1 MEGEGKLLGRDGV
14 LILTRED
21 VTALLDPSK
30 LSDVLGRAM
39 ADLSAGRA
47 SMPER
52 IAADSSEHGGRLF
65 AMPAFVPSLGTLES
79 KLVTLFPN
87 NRDRPTHQAVIVCFD
102 PENGKPAV
110 LMDAS
115 YITEVRTAAGSAL
128 ATRLLARVDATTLAV
143 LGTGVQARSHAR
155 LVSRERPFEQILIW
169 GREPA
174 KAARV
179 AAELADEMG
188 QEIGTVLHARS
199 ALERADVICAATHS
213 AEPVVRREWIR
224 AGTHINSIGYNT
236 AGREIDAGTVSDA
249 LVVVESRAAA
259 LAPPPSGSNDL
270 VWPIRDGIIEEDHV
284 HTEIGEI
291 VSGLATGRTSP
302 DQITLYKSV
311 GVAVQDAAAAALVLE
326 TARDSGRGT
335 ALDF

>member
-1 MEGEGKLLGRDGV
+1 M
-14 LILTRED
+14 LILNRED
-21 VTALLDPSK
+21 VTALLDPRK
-30 LSDVLGRAM
+30 LVDVLGRAM

-52 IAADSSEHGGRLF
+52 IAADVSEHDGRLF
-65 AMPAFVPSLGTLES
+65 AMPAFVPSLGALES

-87 NRDRPTHQAVIVCFD
+87 NHDRPTHQAVIVCFER
-102 PENGKPAV
+102 ENGSPAV

-115 YITEVRTAAGSAL
+115 YVTEVRTAAGSAL
-128 ATRLLARVDATTLAV
+128 ATRLLARVDATTLAI

-155 LVSRERPFEQILIW
+155 LVSRERHFEQVLIW
-169 GREPA
+169 GRDPA

-179 AAELADEMG
+179 AAELSDEIG
-188 QEIGTVLHARS
+188 QEIETVKNVGS
-199 ALERADVICAATHS
+199 ALEQADVICAATHS
-213 AEPVVRREWIR
+213 PEPVVSREWIR

-236 AGREIDAGTVSDA
+236 AGREIDAGTVSQA
-249 LVVVESRAAA
+249 VVVVESRAAA

-270 VWPIRDGIIEEDHV
+270 LWPIRDGIIDETHV
-284 HTEIGEI
+284 RTEIGEI
-291 VSGLATGRTSP
+291 VSGLATGRASP

-326 TARDSGRGT
+326 AARDSRRGT
-335 ALDF
+335 ALDL